1 MSDLDTAPANRQ
13 EVTEKHEQVVA
24 EATQPLVVITE
35 QQLAFSTAAA
45 MPLYVTKPK
54 RGLFAAVRAMF
65 TRSHEALQATSDEVP
80 PRFYPPRRD
89 EFVEDAAMGREM
101 FRL

>member
-1 MSDLDTAPANRQ
+1 MSDLDTSPADQ
-13 EVTEKHEQVVA
+13 QKVTEKPEQVVA
-24 EATQPLVVITE
+24 EATQPLIVITE
-35 QQLAFSTAAA
+35 QQVAFSTAAA
-45 MPLYVTKPK
+45 RPLPITKPK
-54 RGLFAAVRAMF
+54 RGLNAAERAMF
-65 TRSHEALQATSDEVP
+65 AHSSEAAQSTSDEVP